1 MSKEEYV
8 MGKLSDK
15 RAAFVDLVKYRM
27 GVK

>member
-1 MSKEEYV
+1 MSKEEFV

-15 RAAFVDLVKYRM
+15 RAAFVDLVKHRV